1 MPPSAMQVAP
11 PLRILDPDAAEE
23 RARNRQ
29 AWGELWQAI
38 AREAD
43 ANRLDDLRDDE
54 EAPAESAA

>member
-1 MPPSAMQVAP
+1 MPPSALPAP
-11 PLRILDPDAAEE
+11 PMRILDSDAAEE

-43 ANRLDDLRDDE
+43 ADCLNEPRD
-54 EAPAESAA
+54 EATPADSFA